1 MDLPLPLTD
10 SSALLINTRASS
22 LDLFA
27 CADRRF
33 RAVKSLMRS
42 LSYMDVRTAESAD
55 LNSVAEA
62 AYLLLQ
68 EGCDLMGAMEPCQ

>member
-10 SSALLINTRASS
+10 SSALLINTRASN

-33 RAVKSLMRS
+33 RAVKNLIRS

-55 LNSVAEA
+55 LSSVAEA